1 MSDQLG
7 QKVYTL
13 QKDHYPAHMQ
23 PLTRIWCSNML
34 RSNSIR
40 ARVLERLVQTG
51 VLQLPSQTQQPGLT
65 TLLFSD
71 VLPK

>member
-1 MSDQLG
+1 
-7 QKVYTL
+7 
-13 QKDHYPAHMQ
+13 MQ